1 MKKLCILLGILALM
15 STGCASGDLEAAYAE
30 GYAAGYDDAMA
41 DISAATEVSV
51 PSAAATTQ
59 PQIEQT
65 EPPAEEAIPLT
76 YEDPFTVEGFE
87 IVFHDGNTIAPV
99 DNKYSDEYGVDVLRI
114 PLTITN
120 HSGSTGMVYH
130 GDFDFFGPNGT
141 ELNTI
146 YGAYFD
152 NDDIGNIGDLRNGAS
167 AESCFYMTY
176 DGNGD
181 YYCEVE
187 GGTGP
192 VEVRLPVEIK

>member
-41 DISAATEVSV
+41 DISAATEEILPSV
-51 PSAAATTQ
+51 EAITQ

-65 EPPAEEAIPLT
+65 EPQVEESASLT
-76 YEDPFTVEGFE
+76 YEEPFTVEGFE
-87 IVFHDGNTIAPV
+87 IVFHSGSTVAPV
-99 DNKYSDEYGVDVLRI
+99 DNEYSDEYGVDILRI

-120 HSGSTGMVYH
+120 HSGSTDMVYH

-152 NDDIGNIGDLRNGAS
+152 DDDIGNIGDLRDGAS
-167 AESCFYMTY
+167 MESCFYVTY

-187 GGTGP
+187 GDTGP